1 MVRFGVTGGIGSG
14 KSYVL
19 RLLAERGIP
28 VYDSDSEAKRLML
41 VDAGIRE
48 GLTGLLGNDVYLPDG
63 ELNKPLISAYLFASV
78 QNAERINAIVHPRVK
93 AGFNRW
99 ASEQKAPLVALESA
113 ILFESGF
120 EDVVDFVVTVCAP
133 IEVRMHRV
141 QERDGATE
149 AQVRKRMAAQMDD
162 EEKCKRSDFVI
173 LNDGNKPLD
182 IQIDDL
188 LQILG
193 GMEKGKD

>member
-1 MVRFGVTGGIGSG
+1 MVRLGVTGGIGSG

-28 VYDSDSEAKRLML
+28 AYDSDSEAKRLML

-99 ASEQKAPLVALESA
+99 ASEQKAPIVALESA

-193 GMEKGKD
+193 RMEKGKD

>member
-19 RLLAERGIP
+19 RLLTERGIP

-93 AGFNRW
+93 ASFNRW
-99 ASEQKAPLVALESA
+99 ASEQKAPIVALESA

>member
-19 RLLAERGIP
+19 RLLTERGIP

-99 ASEQKAPLVALESA
+99 ASEQKAPIVALESA

>member
-41 VDAGIRE
+41 VDADIRE

-63 ELNKPLISAYLFASV
+63 ELNKPLISAYLFASA

-99 ASEQKAPLVALESA
+99 ASEQKAPIVALESA

-193 GMEKGKD
+193 RMEKGKD

>member
-1 MVRFGVTGGIGSG
+1 MVRLGVTGGIGSG

-63 ELNKPLISAYLFASV
+63 ELNKPLISAYLFASA

-99 ASEQKAPLVALESA
+99 ASEQKAPIVALESA

-193 GMEKGKD
+193 RMEKGKD

>member
-19 RLLAERGIP
+19 RLLTERGIP
-28 VYDSDSEAKRLML
+28 VYDSDSEAKRLLL

-48 GLTGLLGNDVYLPDG
+48 GLTGLLGHDVYLPDG

-93 AGFNRW
+93 ASFNRW
-99 ASEQKAPLVALESA
+99 ASEQKAPIVALESA

>member
-99 ASEQKAPLVALESA
+99 ASEQKAPIVALESA
-113 ILFESGF
+113 ILFEFGF

>member
-99 ASEQKAPLVALESA
+99 ASEQKAPIVALESA

-133 IEVRMHRV
+133 IEVRMYRV

>member
-41 VDAGIRE
+41 VDADIRE

-99 ASEQKAPLVALESA
+99 ASEQKAPIVALESA

-133 IEVRMHRV
+133 IEVRMYRV

>member
-1 MVRFGVTGGIGSG
+1 MVRLGVTGGIGSG

-99 ASEQKAPLVALESA
+99 ASEQKAPIVALESA

-173 LNDGNKPLD
+173 LNDGNKPLG

-193 GMEKGKD
+193 RMEKGKD

>member
-1 MVRFGVTGGIGSG
+1 MVRLGVTGGIGSG

-99 ASEQKAPLVALESA
+99 ASEQKAPIVALESA

-120 EDVVDFVVTVCAP
+120 EDVVDFVVTVYAP

-193 GMEKGKD
+193 RMEKGKD

>member
-1 MVRFGVTGGIGSG
+1 MVRLGVTGGIGSG

-48 GLTGLLGNDVYLPDG
+48 GLTGLLGNDVYLPGG

-99 ASEQKAPLVALESA
+99 ASEQKAPIVALESA

-193 GMEKGKD
+193 RMEKGKD

>member
-41 VDAGIRE
+41 VDADIRE

-99 ASEQKAPLVALESA
+99 ASEQKAPIVALESA

>member
-99 ASEQKAPLVALESA
+99 ASEQKAPIVALESA

>member
-93 AGFNRW
+93 ASFNRW
-99 ASEQKAPLVALESA
+99 ASEQKAPIVALESA

>member
-41 VDAGIRE
+41 VDADIRE

-99 ASEQKAPLVALESA
+99 ASEQKAPIVALESA

-133 IEVRMHRV
+133 MEVRMYRV

>member
-41 VDAGIRE
+41 VDADIRE

-99 ASEQKAPLVALESA
+99 ASEQKAPIVALESA

-133 IEVRMHRV
+133 IEMRMYRV

>member
-1 MVRFGVTGGIGSG
+1 MAIRIGLTGGIGSG
-14 KSYVL
+14 KSVVS
-19 RLLAERGIP
+19 RLLEVMGIP
-28 VYDSDSEAKRLML
+28 VYISDIETRRLM
-41 VDAGIRE
+41 VSDESIRR
-48 GLTGLLGNDVYLPDG
+48 GLTSLLGENVYIG
-63 ELNKPLISAYLFASV
+63 ENLNKPLLASYLFGS
-78 QNAERINAIVHPRVK
+78 AEHAAQVNAIVHPRVK

-99 ASEQKAPLVALESA
+99 ASEQKAPIVALESA

>member
-1 MVRFGVTGGIGSG
+1 MVRLGVTGGIGSG

-99 ASEQKAPLVALESA
+99 ASEQKAPIVALESA

>member
-19 RLLAERGIP
+19 RLLTERGIP

-93 AGFNRW
+93 ASFNRW
-99 ASEQKAPLVALESA
+99 ASEQKAPIVALESA
-113 ILFESGF
+113 ILYESGF

>member
-99 ASEQKAPLVALESA
+99 ASEQKAPIVALESA

-133 IEVRMHRV
+133 IEMRMHRV

>member
-1 MVRFGVTGGIGSG
+1 M
-14 KSYVL
+14 
-19 RLLAERGIP
+19 
-28 VYDSDSEAKRLML
+28 
-41 VDAGIRE
+41 
-48 GLTGLLGNDVYLPDG
+48 
-63 ELNKPLISAYLFASV
+63 
-78 QNAERINAIVHPRVK
+78 K
-93 AGFNRW
+93 AGFNHW
-99 ASEQKAPLVALESA
+99 ASEQKAPIVALESA

>member
-93 AGFNRW
+93 AGFNHW
-99 ASEQKAPLVALESA
+99 ASEQKAPIVALESA

-133 IEVRMHRV
+133 IEMRMHRV

>member
-99 ASEQKAPLVALESA
+99 ASEQKAPIVALESA

-193 GMEKGKD
+193 RMEKGKD